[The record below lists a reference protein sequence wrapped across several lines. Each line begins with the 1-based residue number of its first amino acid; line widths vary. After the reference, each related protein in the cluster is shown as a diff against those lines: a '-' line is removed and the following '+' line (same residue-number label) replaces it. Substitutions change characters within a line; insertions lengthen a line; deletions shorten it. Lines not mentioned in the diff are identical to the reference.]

1 MNFEKEKKSKENE
14 TLALIC
20 NPSQIGL
27 IPKQE
32 GEGKR
37 FGTLTPSSQSE
48 SNPKRKEIQIGSI
61 RAPKRKTKKEGFGL
75 DPLKSEKGEKGKVGF
90 QTITLD
96 PNPNPH
102 HRFG

>member
-1 MNFEKEKKSKENE
+1 MNSEKEKKSKENE
-14 TLALIC
+14 TLTLIC

-75 DPLKSEKGEKGKVGF
+75 DPLKSEGEKER
-90 QTITLD
+90 
-96 PNPNPH
+96 NPRSDWGRREKEGSEP
-102 HRFG
+102 

>member
-1 MNFEKEKKSKENE
+1 VFGSEKMNK
-14 TLALIC
+14 
-20 NPSQIGL
+20 
-27 IPKQE
+27 E

-75 DPLKSEKGEKGKVGF
+75 DPLKSEGEKKG
-90 QTITLD
+90 TLD
-96 PNPNPH
+96 PIGEEEKKKGQNLNPNPIFP
-102 HRFG
+102 FG